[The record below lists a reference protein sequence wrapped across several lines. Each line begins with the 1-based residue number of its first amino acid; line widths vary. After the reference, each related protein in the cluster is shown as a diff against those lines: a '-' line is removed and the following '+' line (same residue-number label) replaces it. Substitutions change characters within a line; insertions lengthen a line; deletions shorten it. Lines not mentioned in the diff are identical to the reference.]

1 MNGGNGRGRVC
12 LICNE
17 TIAKS
22 DQECIEIKT
31 MGGQT
36 VFLKRNL
43 LRDLLK
49 DAGVPLNRQ
58 MSDITQAVEEALG
71 QAKKMNPMVLLKV
84 KRVANALGITVI

>member
-22 DQECIEIKT
+22 DQEGIEIKT
-31 MGGQT
+31 KNGQT

-58 MSDITQAVEEALG
+58 PSNITQAVEEALG
-71 QAKKMNPMVLLKV
+71 QAKKMNPMVLLKI
-84 KRVANALGITVI
+84 KRLASNLGIAVI